1 MKDYYAIIGVN
12 KTASAL
18 EIKRAYRKLAVRY
31 HPDKNPDAEAEQL
44 FKEINEAYDVLSDT
58 YKKNGYDYL
67 ISNNHHE
74 VVAAEESNAPRHR
87 DPAYRRRKPS
97 SVKYKSERE
106 RMFELMTAY
115 LPQSIW
121 ALKISFGFCLF
132 LILDYSLPFTTTS
145 GTVEKISS
153 HSGRKTE
160 TLNTVSMHNDK
171 EFTIDKEYS
180 SHFKKGDAISL
191 TGTRIFGIMV
201 TAEAS
206 DGFVA
211 SMSVTIYSVFIF
223 APIVL
228 FAMSVLGLYRKNSVE
243 LQFNLGVAS
252 FLVLLLCIVFLC
264 IS

>member
-1 MKDYYAIIGVN
+1 MKDYYAIIGVSRS
-12 KTASAL
+12 ASSL

-31 HPDKNPDAEAEQL
+31 HPDKNPDVEAEQL
-44 FKEINEAYDVLSDT
+44 FKEINEAYDVLSDA
-58 YKKNGYDYL
+58 YKKSGYDYL
-67 ISNNHHE
+67 ISNDHHE
-74 VVAAEESNAPRHR
+74 VVVANEPRHR

-115 LPQSIW
+115 LPQSVRV
-121 ALKISFGFCLF
+121 LKISFGFCLL
-132 LILDYSLPFTTTS
+132 LILDYGLPFKTTS
-145 GTVEKISS
+145 GTVEKISA

-160 TLNTVSMHNDK
+160 TLNTISMENSA

-180 SHFKKGDAISL
+180 GHFKKGDEVTLRA
-191 TGTRIFGIMV
+191 TRIFNIIV
-201 TAEAS
+201 TAEAN
-206 DGFVA
+206 DGFIA

-223 APIVL
+223 APTVL
-228 FAMSVLGLYRKNSVE
+228 FAMTILGLYRKNSIE